1 MQTTHFPP
9 GVESSRLVLK
19 TPLAYKM
26 HCGEKLV
33 CGQQKKFA
41 AGGKH
46 FLCNREIVLSG
57 GKNSVR
63 FTISNKGF

>member
-1 MQTTHFPP
+1 
-9 GVESSRLVLK
+9 
-19 TPLAYKM
+19 M
-26 HCGEKLV
+26 HGREKLV

-41 AGGKH
+41 AGGKR
-46 FLCNREIVLSG
+46 FRCNREIVLSG